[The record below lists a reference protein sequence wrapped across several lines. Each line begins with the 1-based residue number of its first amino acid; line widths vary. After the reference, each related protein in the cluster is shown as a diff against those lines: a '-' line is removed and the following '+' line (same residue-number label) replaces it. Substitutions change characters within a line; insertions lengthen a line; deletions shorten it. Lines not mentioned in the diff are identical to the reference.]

1 MTIRHAIEQ
10 LRKQHVKSPPLTIG
24 QVRENVLFGIILTIS
39 IAGMIAYV
47 PSIVGSI
54 YGGFYDTAAVDTLF
68 YFWAVFLL
76 LCKKIS
82 FTQRAL
88 GVIIP
93 VGILSL
99 YLIVR
104 FGIYGAGFLWL
115 FVVPILAGVLLGLQ
129 KGFITLLATL
139 AALLLIGFTIEY
151 FHMFAD
157 VFGAHP
163 LLTWSIMSGNAM
175 ALGALVMVSSSV
187 MVMGLNKVLWQLNH
201 KMKELALTKDATIE
215 TVATLAEY
223 RDTDTGEHIERT
235 KKYVRIIAEHLS
247 QNSRYGE
254 KLTPEYILLL
264 SKSAALHDIGK
275 IGVPD
280 NILLKPGKLTSE
292 EFEVMKQH
300 TVYGRDALLKSEQKL
315 GHNSFLRLAAEI
327 AYTHQERWDGTGYPL
342 GLAGEAIPLSGRIMA
357 VADVYDALTSDR
369 PYKSAMGH
377 DEAMAYLKE
386 NGGIL
391 FDPEIIA
398 FIPSFE
404 EEFRRVHDVK
414 HP

>member
-47 PSIVGSI
+47 PSIVGSL
-54 YGGFYDTAAVDTLF
+54 YGGFYDTAAIDTLF

-76 LCKKIS
+76 FCKKIS

-139 AALLLIGFTIEY
+139 AALLLIGFAIEY